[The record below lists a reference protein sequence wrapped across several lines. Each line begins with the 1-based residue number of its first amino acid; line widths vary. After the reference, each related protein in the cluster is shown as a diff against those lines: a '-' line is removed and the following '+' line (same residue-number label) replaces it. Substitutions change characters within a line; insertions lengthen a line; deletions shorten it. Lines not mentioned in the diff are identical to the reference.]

1 MKMRCRKEISLTYWD
16 LIEWFWLRS
25 PNDNNDNNALLAN
38 PGNYVNN
45 NNVNNE
51 NAVQPAWS

>member
-1 MKMRCRKEISLTYWD
+1 MK
-16 LIEWFWLRS
+16 
-25 PNDNNDNNALLAN
+25 DNNSNNALLAN
-38 PGNYVNN
+38 PGNYIN

>member
-1 MKMRCRKEISLTYWD
+1 MRCRKEISLTYWD

-25 PNDNNDNNALLAN
+25 PNANNDNNALLAN

-45 NNVNNE
+45 DNVNNE